1 MHRQR
6 THEGSWLTESLPWLP
21 PFRLFAHD
29 RIRHYFEC
37 WWMLGDQKFPS
48 QEAFITRSFLCLLWC
63 WDFQHSSSSFRCM
76 LMTEAPHLLSLC
88 LSLDVF
94 GRILAIFLI
103 GLTLLSLT
111 YIMEFA
117 VLSQSHKLSASW
129 LAQPNHFFPVFA
141 SVSLKSMS
149 SWDRGL
155 SWLLSHLGNHDIYR
169 LSRTGLGERM
179 RMAEEALSNPW
190 GGGWF
195 NLSWG
200 NSN

>member
-1 MHRQR
+1 MH
-6 THEGSWLTESLPWLP
+6 
-21 PFRLFAHD
+21 AYD
-29 RIRHYFEC
+29 R
-37 WWMLGDQKFPS
+37 D
-48 QEAFITRSFLCLLWC
+48 
-63 WDFQHSSSSFRCM
+63 
-76 LMTEAPHLLSLC
+76 PHLLSLR

-111 YIMEFA
+111 YLMEFA

-169 LSRTGLGERM
+169 LSRQAWVRRL

-195 NLSWG
+195 NLSRG
-200 NSN
+200 NSNQTQKWKMVWGDGRKIFQTIFHLIFHWNVQRTHVPFPPPIPSGVVPAVPVCRDHNGFLFSLS